1 MKVEHPFTEAS
12 FHLGSYK
19 HFSLDLMPFTSNFH
33 YFEVLGRREENSD
46 GVLPDVMTI
55 HCG

>member
-1 MKVEHPFTEAS
+1 MKVEHPFMEAS